1 MSNVSGRVG
10 NPGRD
15 GSGSLGPAT
24 VPVPRPRSWRPR
36 PRLVVITLAVLVA
49 LAGVTVGGCLYIN
62 HVAAGMAR
70 APVMFDVSPS
80 QTPTAPR

>member
-1 MSNVSGRVG
+1 MSDVSGRVG
-10 NPGRD
+10 SLGRD

-24 VPVPRPRSWRPR
+24 VPVRRPRSWRPR
-36 PRLVVITLAVLVA
+36 PRLVVVTLAVLVA
-49 LAGVTVGGCLYIN
+49 LAGVTAGGCLYVS

-70 APVMFDVSPS
+70 APVMFDVSPA